1 VDGNAYSPF
10 LCSNHNFSGKL
21 PKLADSFRLRQS
33 TEFDFKD
40 RKIVLDSFCISLSPE
55 IRWCGQLVQLDANL
69 AMYDYLRG
77 RVRFGIGENQYLIR
91 SIDFDK
97 GTPLDATPQLE
108 PIGLNRMSGEVDV
121 GLVWIEDTST
131 NQTIPISAFEQII
144 NPEDLTI
151 AFPKA

>member
-1 VDGNAYSPF
+1 LIHGWNGF
-10 LCSNHNFSGKL
+10 LVTNPNVSGKL
-21 PKLADSFRLRQS
+21 TDSFRLRQP
-33 TEFDFKD
+33 TEFDFKT
-40 RKIVLDSFCISLSPE
+40 RKIVLDGFSISLSPE
-55 IRWCGQLVQLDANL
+55 IRWFAQLVQLDANL

-77 RVRFGIGENQYLIR
+77 RVRFGVGENQYLIR
-91 SIDFDK
+91 GIDFDK

-121 GLVWIEDTST
+121 GLVWIEDTSA

-144 NPEDLTI
+144 IPEDLTI